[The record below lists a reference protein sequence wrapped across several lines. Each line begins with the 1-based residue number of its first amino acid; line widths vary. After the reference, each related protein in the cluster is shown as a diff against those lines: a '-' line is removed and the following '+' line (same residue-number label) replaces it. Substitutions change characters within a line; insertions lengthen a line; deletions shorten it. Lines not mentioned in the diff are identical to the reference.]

1 MKALRKCACVAVQVV
16 VATALLFQQCPVQA
30 IALGL
35 EQRSDYVEI
44 PSSEEG
50 TDDADDSSAAPSNDG
65 DSNEA
70 VPSSPEKD
78 EAASGADNAGG
89 VDNAKQNTQSDGDAT
104 NSGEATPASVP
115 DEELVWNRLGTLEW
129 SKDANK
135 NVILRPAD
143 GAESATYEGE
153 IRVSDLFGESVK
165 SFKAEGL
172 LSLGSISFSGCK
184 AIKTISLT
192 NVSVKGSTNS
202 MFEGCSTLAALD
214 LSSFDT
220 SSVTYMSSMFRGC
233 SSLTSLDLSSF
244 DTTSV
249 TGMPYMF
256 EGCSSL
262 AVLDLSSFD
271 TSSVKYMYDM
281 FSGCSSLA
289 ALDLS
294 SFDTSSVTD
303 MLSMFEGCSSLASI
317 DLSSFDTSSVT
328 RMSSMFKGCSSLAS
342 IDLLSFNTTSVTDM
356 YSMFNGCSSLMEL
369 DLSSF
374 DTSPVLDMGYMLSNC
389 SMLKRLDISS
399 FDTRAGYNCY
409 GCFHGMHLGLIKVG
423 ANCDENLTREIDS
436 TYKGFRVS
444 WENRSGVSFARIPAL
459 VADDYKATA
468 SLGEA
473 RFNVDLSDELYTG
486 RPIVKQLASLD
497 GLIEKE
503 DYSICY
509 SDNVNCGTATLKVI
523 GNGVFRGERVFNYV
537 IKKAPAGY
545 VMPTDLRAVYG
556 QKLSDV
562 KLPEGFSWEDPSLS
576 VGNPG
581 ENTFKCKFAAPDE
594 SHTGAEGIEVEVRV
608 TRPVEAS
615 MFSVDAKGLA
625 YTGRAHEPAVSS
637 KVVPE
642 GSFSVSYRDNVAAG
656 KAVAVVKGSGFYTGT
671 CEIPFTIA
679 KAKPSYKAP
688 AGIAAIYG
696 QKLSDVKLP
705 EGFSWEDPSLSVGDP
720 GENTFKCRYAAPDD
734 NHTGADGIEVE
745 VRVTRSVEASMFSV
759 DAEGLAYTGKAHEP
773 AVSSKV
779 VPEDSFSVTYRDN
792 VAAGKAAAV
801 VKGSGF
807 YTGTCE
813 VPFSIAKAKP
823 SYKVPAT
830 LAGVYGKKLSDVK
843 LPEGFSWS
851 DPSMRIDW
859 YGSKSIKATYTPSD
873 TKNYEVVKGVEVSVF
888 VGRNV
893 IAVPTIKDLVYS
905 GSVQAPSVGIDGT
918 HVVENA
924 GGVNVG
930 EYSVEL
936 ALNDPVLDCW
946 VDGTTEN
953 KTIAYRIVPV
963 DINAAEIAPIS
974 PCLLKDG
981 KAEPTIKAT
990 FKGSAI
996 AMDCDYTLAYVNN
1009 KKVGAASVVIKG
1021 KGNFTGERT
1030 VPFKIAKGDLGDYN
1044 VTSKRAVYL
1053 YNGKDVAP
1061 RVFVSA
1067 KDGSDVPREG
1077 VDYKVTYT
1085 NNNAVG
1091 IGHATISG
1099 IGDYIGSQTVDFAIV
1114 DTIDLSTYCTAHAYD
1129 AFYTG
1134 DEVCP
1139 RVDVRLNT
1147 ESHDEACG
1155 NGGASRSD
1163 DAPIEGQDYTVS
1175 YEDNVE
1181 PGMATAVVRG
1191 RGRYVGEVRV
1201 QFHILRKSDFDL
1213 SDCSVRLD
1221 PPSGADR
1228 YSYALKGGEYS
1239 FLYTGSAVEPDVSV
1253 SLYSGSGIY
1262 VELRA
1267 GVDYEL
1273 DYRSNT
1279 EPGSATV
1286 AVRGINGLS
1295 GSRSLGFSVVR
1306 KLSVADLL
1314 LTKYD
1319 FEQSVYQLKPGFAL
1333 APKLK
1338 ASPSFIEGADYT
1350 LSYSN
1355 CDKVG
1360 NGLVTVTGIGRYAGS
1375 VVIEVPIV
1383 ESLDRPLLSECC
1395 FGKIEDQVYTGS
1407 EIYPSVVL
1415 KNSSGVEVDQ
1425 TKECSLRYSNNVN
1438 VGKATVTASE
1448 SASSSSYIG
1457 EVSTGFNI
1465 LPADIDDAYFVP
1477 IGGATYTGNAV
1488 EPDVLVRFNGKTL
1501 VKGTDYDLSY
1511 SDNVEVGTAHVVVTG
1526 KGNFGGKREM
1536 TFNIVRP
1543 VIEFDQDMVEGETVS
1558 TRWNG
1563 KVNTTNYRIVLERGG
1578 MVRIRTGFLSIDTV
1592 FCSIKNENGDIIDA
1606 WAPADGM
1613 VYGFFALPAGTYY
1626 FEYVGSPKAYGGSV
1640 YASYS
1645 VTRFGEPANTI
1656 YEVED
1661 NNGTAEGHTIA
1672 GDATPVE
1679 VGRFFAGSNYY
1690 ATTGGFGDIDYF
1702 KFTVTKRGRYSM
1714 SLATNARLMFA
1725 LTDAQGNILNNRDT
1739 GSSVVVQSG
1748 SEQLAG
1754 LDFGTLEPGTY
1765 YVRVLSNDRTAVG
1778 SPYYGF
1784 IFDSS
1789 DPVPAEKGVGRVS
1802 GDTRYDTMGSLAGRG
1817 NWAVGGSVILASG
1830 ANYPDALAASSLAGG
1845 LDAPI
1850 LLTDPNSLS
1859 DAARDRLETFCPSRV
1874 FIVGGNAAVSPDVER
1889 QVKELLGSGCA
1900 VFRVAGQTRYETS
1913 LVAAEVNP
1921 KSSDTVIVAT
1931 GSNYADALSV
1941 SPYAFA
1947 SGSPV
1952 LLCDSSSGLTGA
1964 AVESIRSGGYSKAVI
1979 VGGTAAVP
1987 ASVEGQLRSAGIGDV
2002 TRLSGATRFETSSM
2016 IADFELGSGLGFS
2029 MDGVLL
2035 ATGMNFPDALS
2046 AGPLAGRSR
2055 APLLLVDPG
2064 AEHACT
2070 YLSGFRGKVS
2080 SATVVGGA
2088 AAVPEED
2095 RLAIARILG
2104 I

>member
-89 VDNAKQNTQSDGDAT
+89 ADNAKQNTQSDGDAT

-374 DTSPVLDMGYMLSNC
+374 DTSSVLDMGYMLSNC

-1338 ASPSFIEGADYT
+1338 AFPSFIEGADYT